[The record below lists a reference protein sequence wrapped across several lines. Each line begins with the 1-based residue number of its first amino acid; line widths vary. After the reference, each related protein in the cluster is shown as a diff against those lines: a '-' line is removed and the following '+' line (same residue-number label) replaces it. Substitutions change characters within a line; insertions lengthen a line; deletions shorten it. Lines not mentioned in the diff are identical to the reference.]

1 MNVQPAFLAKRRK
14 PHFKLPPGSCDAHC
28 HVFGPGD
35 KFPYAP
41 NRRYTP
47 EDAPKE
53 TLAALHAHL
62 GIDRAVIVQAS
73 CHGTDNAAMLD
84 CIASDPKRYRG
95 VAIVDD
101 SFTDADYDK
110 LHSGGVRGA
119 RFNFVKHLGGAPDLG
134 VFNQVIDRI
143 KGRGWHVVL
152 HLDAPSIIP
161 LSDMIRKLPLPFVID
176 HMGRVPS
183 AAGTDQ
189 PPLRALM
196 ELSGL
201 ENCWI
206 KVCGA
211 ERISMPP
218 YAAAVPIAHALI
230 EAAPNRVLW
239 GTDFPH
245 PNATHE
251 ADEADLVDLVPQ
263 YAAETLAQKRLLVD
277 NPARLYDFD

>member
-1 MNVQPAFLAKRRK
+1 MNVQPEFLAKRRK
-14 PHFKLPPGSCDAHC
+14 PRFRLPPESCDAHC

-35 KFPYAP
+35 KFPYAA

-47 EDAPKE
+47 EDASKE
-53 TLAALHAHL
+53 MLAALHAHL
-62 GIDRAVIVQAS
+62 GIERAVIVQAS

-101 SFTDADYDK
+101 SFTDADYNRLDR
-110 LHSGGVRGA
+110 GGVRGV
-119 RFNFVKHLGGAPDLG
+119 RFNFVKHLGGAPDMA
-134 VFNQVIDRI
+134 VFNRVIERI
-143 KGRGWHVVL
+143 KSRGWHVVL
-152 HLDAPSIIP
+152 HLNSPDIVQLAG
-161 LSDMIRKLPLPFVID
+161 MIRALPLPFVID
-176 HMGRVPS
+176 HMGRVPA
-183 AAGTDQ
+183 AAGVDQ
-189 PPLRALM
+189 PALRALI
-196 ELSGL
+196 ELSAH

-218 YAAAVPIAHALI
+218 YAAAVPIARALV
-230 EAAPNRVLW
+230 EAAPGRVLW

-245 PNATHE
+245 PNATHA

-263 YAAETLAQKRLLVD
+263 FAATPLAQHCLLVD
-277 NPARLYDFD
+277 NPARLYGFG

>member
-1 MNVQPAFLAKRRK
+1 MTVQPAFLQHRRK
-14 PHFKLPPGSCDAHC
+14 PRFGLPANSCDAHC

-35 KFPYAP
+35 RFPYAP

-53 TLAALHAHL
+53 MLRALHDHL

-73 CHGTDNAAMLD
+73 CHGMDNAAMLD
-84 CIASDPKRYRG
+84 CLASDPKRYRG

-101 SFTDADYDK
+101 SFADEDYDA
-110 LHSGGVRGA
+110 LDRGGVRGV
-119 RFNFVKHLGGAPDLG
+119 RFNFVKHLGGAPDMG
-134 VFNQVIDRI
+134 VFNRIIDRI
-143 KGRGWHVVL
+143 KGRGWHLVL
-152 HLDAPSIIP
+152 HVDAPDIIP
-161 LSDMIRKLPLPFVID
+161 LSGMIRNLPMPFVID

-183 AAGTDQ
+183 AAGAKQ
-189 PPLRALM
+189 PALRAL
-196 ELSGL
+196 LDLAKL

-206 KVCGA
+206 KVCGS

-218 YAAAVPIAHALI
+218 YAAAVPIARALV
-230 EAAPNRVLW
+230 EAAPERVLW

-263 YAAETLAQKRLLVD
+263 FALETLAQRRLLVD
-277 NPARLYDFD
+277 NPARLYGFQ